1 MTAVASLS
9 QVIIRPGEAGDASFI
24 HSSWFN
30 SYLRN
35 SRWPGVVGPCF
46 HAEHSEVIKRLMDRS
61 EIRVAAWSEDPE
73 TIIGWCAVE
82 EAKGLRA
89 IHYCFVR
96 KEFRRQGIASRIVG
110 EFVSPGDTAVVTH
123 RTTDADKIRW
133 PIGWSYNPYPALR

>member
-24 HSSWFN
+24 HSSWLN

-46 HAEHSEVIKRLMDRS
+46 HVEHSEVIKRLMDRS
-61 EIRVAAWSEDPE
+61 EIKVAAWSEDAE
-73 TIIGWCAVE
+73 TILGWICAE
-82 EAKGLRA
+82 PTAL
-89 IHYCFVR
+89 HYVFVR
-96 KEFRRQGIASRIVG
+96 KEFRRQGIAKQLAEALI
-110 EFVSPGDTAVVTH
+110 PGIALVTH

-133 PIGWSYNPYPALR
+133 PIGWSYNPYCALR